1 MANLALSFKS
11 QDVLIADLRSG
22 ALTVG
27 LLIGAPAPDGSGI
40 TEPQGAAGYSRRP
53 VTFGP
58 TTRVGAQS
66 VIKNNAPIIFG
77 PTTVSAG
84 WPTVTHLGLFDA
96 DGDLRATAVLGTSRT
111 IPLGDSLAFADEA
124 IQFRFS

>member
-1 MANLALSFKS
+1 MANLALSFKTH
-11 QDVLIADLRSG
+11 DAIIADLRSG
-22 ALTVG
+22 ALTIG
-27 LLIGAPAPDGSGI
+27 LLIGAPSADGSGVM
-40 TEPQGAAGYSRRP
+40 EPQGSAGYARRP
-53 VTFGP
+53 ITFAA
-58 TTRVGAQS
+58 TTRLGAQS
-66 VIKNNAPIIFG
+66 VIKNDTPIIFG

-96 DGDLRATAVLGTSRT
+96 QGDLRATAVLGTSRT